1 VWTKEE
7 LSRVL
12 DKRKGRIV
20 HPTSL
25 VLFLIFC
32 KTFPPARPGQ
42 WRSQTIRVEVTPRFG
57 IDNFGLA
64 LSVATSEH
72 GVPLLPISIEDDLLS
87 IVSRRLKGKQPT
99 LDLMIGYRRMAT
111 HRGS

>member
-1 VWTKEE
+1 
-7 LSRVL
+7 LSL
-12 DKRKGRIV
+12 
-20 HPTSL
+20 
-25 VLFLIFC
+25 
-32 KTFPPARPGQ
+32 
-42 WRSQTIRVEVTPRFG
+42 
-57 IDNFGLA
+57 
-64 LSVATSEH
+64 ATSEH